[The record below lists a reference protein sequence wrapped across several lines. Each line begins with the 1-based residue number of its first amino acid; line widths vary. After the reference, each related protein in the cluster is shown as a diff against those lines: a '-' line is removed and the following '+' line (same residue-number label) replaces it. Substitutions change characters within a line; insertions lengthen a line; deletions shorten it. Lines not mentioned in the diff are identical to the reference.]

1 MNEELEYAEMLEIP
15 VSTVNVVRKTRRRK
29 KRSCQTVSAQ
39 EPVLPLKDSVIAQV
53 NNRVN
58 NNVDE
63 GEGNIDF
70 DADPNR
76 IDTVRLY
83 ASGKKGMYETELFAE
98 KEQGAWAEDE
108 ENEATRYEM
117 KSKPSKFMRIAL
129 GVEFGAVC
137 ALCAGIF
144 LTNVFVPD
152 SAVNTFFRALTTPA
166 QTVAIDER
174 SYSDFTLSPVVSDLS
189 KAELTLSPTGILSF
203 TEACHVYPSANGEV
217 GEIIQN
223 GDTYSVKICYS
234 DTFTGVIN
242 GLDTV
247 YYEVGDQV
255 KANVPVGYT
264 NGETEVQ
271 VTMYSEG
278 ALLNCFELTDE
289 NCLAWVEQE

>member
-15 VSTVNVVRKTRRRK
+15 VSTVNVVRKIRRRK
-29 KRSCQTVSAQ
+29 KRNKQTEAQ
-39 EPVLPLKDSVIAQV
+39 DALPLKDSVIAQV
-53 NNRVN
+53 NDKMMSEN
-58 NNVDE
+58 E
-63 GEGNIDF
+63 QLEGNIDF
-70 DADPNR
+70 DPLPER

-83 ASGKKGMYETELFAE
+83 ASGKKGLYETEFF
-98 KEQGAWAEDE
+98 E
-108 ENEATRYEM
+108 ENEAYALGEEQENEPTMYEM
-117 KSKPSKFMRIAL
+117 KSKPSKTMRIAL

-166 QTVAIDER
+166 QTVATDER
-174 SYSDFTLSPVVSDLS
+174 PYSDFTLSPVISDLS
-189 KAELTLSPTGILSF
+189 KAQLTLSPTGILSF
-203 TEACHVYPSANGEV
+203 TDACHVYPSANGEV

-223 GDTYSVKICYS
+223 GDTYNVKICYS
-234 DTFTGVIN
+234 DTFTGVIS
-242 GLDTV
+242 GLDVV
-247 YYEVGDQV
+247 YYNVGEQV

-271 VTMYSEG
+271 VTMYDSG
-278 ALLNCFELTDE
+278 TLLNCFELTDE